1 VPMPRMVLSIAMY
14 LPKSSRW
21 SMTRRRKRPNIF
33 GWAVFGLV
41 LLFGFYLNQIYLPS
55 QPNPFDATPTPTRSP
70 ESLETEGQKLFQEG
84 KLDQAI
90 SAYKEAIK
98 ASPQDARLYI
108 ALARIQVFAGLPEDA
123 QASAENA
130 ILLSPENSLAHAVRG
145 WALDF
150 QDGKNSDALDE
161 VDKAISIDP
170 NNALAYAYRAEVLV
184 DSGLFDDID
193 DAAEASRKALNLDPN
208 LLETRR
214 ARAYILEATANYEEA
229 IQYYKSA
236 IELNGNLAMLHMELG
251 RNLRFVQVYDDAIKE
266 FTFAN
271 TLDPS
276 DPEPDYLISRT
287 YATTGEYEKALQ
299 YAETA
304 VKDGPTEPRYRGN
317 YGVMYYRNFKY
328 TDAVQQLSLA
338 INGGTTEN
346 GFPIKPLA
354 LNDDPRIGEF
364 YFTYGLALARTN
376 DCGKALPISQTLQ
389 SKFPE
394 DDIVLEA
401 ATSII
406 QICQENL
413 DNPAVDTLVP
423 TDESTALP
431 EATATPEATST
442 PEVTATP

>member
-1 VPMPRMVLSIAMY
+1 VPLPRMVLSIAMY

-41 LLFGFYLNQIYLPS
+41 LLFGFYLNQVYLPS

-90 SAYKEAIK
+90 AAYKEAIK
-98 ASPQDARLYI
+98 ASPQDPTLYI
-108 ALARIQVFAGLPEDA
+108 ALARIQVFAGLAEDA
-123 QASAENA
+123 QANSENA
-130 ILLSPENSLAHAVRG
+130 ILLSPNNSMAHAVRG

-150 QDGKNSDALDE
+150 QDGKNSDAEDE
-161 VDKAISIDP
+161 VNKAIELDP
-170 NNALAYAYRAEVLV
+170 NNAVAYAYLTEVLV
-184 DSGLFDDID
+184 DSTLFDNIAP
-193 DAAEASRKALNLDPN
+193 AAEASKKGLNLDPN

-271 TLDPS
+271 TLNPG

-317 YGVMYYRNFKY
+317 YGVMFYRNFKY
-328 TDAVQQLSLA
+328 AEAVQQLSLA
-338 INGGTTEN
+338 VDGGKTED
-346 GFPIKPLA
+346 GFPIQPLA
-354 LNDDPRIGEF
+354 LNDDPRIAEF

-376 DCGKALPISQTLQ
+376 QCGQALPIAQTLQ
-389 SKFPE
+389 TKYPE

-401 ATSII
+401 ASSII

-413 DNPAVDTLVP
+413 DNPAVDTAIP
-423 TDESTALP
+423 TEESTALP
-431 EATATPEATST
+431 ETTATPEAIST